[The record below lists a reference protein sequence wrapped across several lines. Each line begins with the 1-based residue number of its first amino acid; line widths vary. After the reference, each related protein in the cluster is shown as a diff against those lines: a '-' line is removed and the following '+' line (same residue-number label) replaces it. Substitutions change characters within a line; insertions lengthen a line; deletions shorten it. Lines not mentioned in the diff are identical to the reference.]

1 MSTKEEKQD
10 ILYGFIE
17 WCMDE
22 HKTDWMG
29 YHGSKERM
37 VREYLYE
44 REEKVVVIDHVCN
57 SCDWIHGSSVRFSF
71 CPACGNYYE

>member
-29 YHGSKERM
+29 YQDYSITDAI
-37 VREYLYE
+37 
-44 REEKVVVIDHVCN
+44 IDHVCN

-71 CPACGNYYE
+71 CPNCGNDYE